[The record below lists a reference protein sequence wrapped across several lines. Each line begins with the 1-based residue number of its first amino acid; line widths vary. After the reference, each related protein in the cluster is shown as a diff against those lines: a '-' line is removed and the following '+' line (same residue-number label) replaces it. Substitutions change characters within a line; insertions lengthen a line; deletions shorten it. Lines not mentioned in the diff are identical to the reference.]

1 METARENCGMTDWS
15 PRGDPI
21 LALLPA
27 ERPWA
32 FDLLPFEEQ
41 EWRGRAFLIFYTI
54 SGRRTA
60 YAWWQA
66 LRDDDGATEA
76 FIRERVTDDEIVTG
90 LRGLQ
95 ADV

>member
-1 METARENCGMTDWS
+1 MEEWA
-15 PRGDPI
+15 PRGDPM

-27 ERPWA
+27 ERPAA
-32 FDLLPFEEQ
+32 FDRLPFPEQ
-41 EWRGRAFLIFYTI
+41 EWRGRAFLIFYAI

-66 LRDDDGATEA
+66 LRDDDGGATEA

-95 ADV
+95 ADG

>member
-1 METARENCGMTDWS
+1 MEEWT
-15 PRGDPI
+15 PGDDPM
-21 LALLPA
+21 LALLPP
-27 ERPWA
+27 EPPWA
-32 FDLLPFEEQ
+32 FQRLSRDEQ

-76 FIRERVTDDEIVTG
+76 FIRERVTDDEIVAG
-90 LRGLQ
+90 LRGLE
-95 ADV
+95 ASV

>member
-1 METARENCGMTDWS
+1 MEEWT
-15 PRGDPI
+15 PRGDPM

-27 ERPWA
+27 ERPAA
-32 FDLLPFEEQ
+32 FDSLPFPEQ
-41 EWRGRAFLIFYTI
+41 EWRGRCFLIFYTI

-66 LRDDDGATEA
+66 MRDDDGGTTEA
-76 FIRERVTDDEIVTG
+76 FIRERVTDDEIVAG